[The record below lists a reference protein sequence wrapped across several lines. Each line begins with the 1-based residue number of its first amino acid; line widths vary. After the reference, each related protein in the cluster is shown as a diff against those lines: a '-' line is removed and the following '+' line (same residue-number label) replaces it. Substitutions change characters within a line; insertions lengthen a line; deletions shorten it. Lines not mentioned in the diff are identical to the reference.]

1 MFTTLIVQPIFN
13 LLVLIYALLPG
24 HNFGLAIIL
33 FTIVIRILLWPLVK
47 KQLHSAK
54 IMREL
59 QPEVKRIKQM
69 TKGDRQKEM
78 QLTLELYKE
87 REFNPYGSFPTL
99 ILQFVVL
106 IGLYN
111 GLIKVVHNH
120 EAIVSF
126 AYPALQHLGWMQQ
139 LSHNIHLF
147 DNTLFGVV
155 DLTRTAVGKSGIY
168 WPAMVLVI
176 GSAIMQYYQSKQL
189 MPTDKNARSL
199 RQILSAAG
207 NGKQADQSEVNA
219 AVGRSTRWLLPVF
232 IFIVTINLPAAL
244 GLYWLVGGIV
254 AFIQQDRVL
263 RQDETEMEAMAD
275 EPSKDVANIPEAELV
290 TPPKTKS
297 KKQNRR
303 RKKR

>member
-1 MFTTLIVQPIFN
+1 
-13 LLVLIYALLPG
+13 
-24 HNFGLAIIL
+24 
-33 FTIVIRILLWPLVK
+33 
-47 KQLHSAK
+47 
-54 IMREL
+54 
-59 QPEVKRIKQM
+59 
-69 TKGDRQKEM
+69 
-78 QLTLELYKE
+78 
-87 REFNPYGSFPTL
+87 
-99 ILQFVVL
+99 
-106 IGLYN
+106 
-111 GLIKVVHNH
+111 
-120 EAIVSF
+120 
-126 AYPALQHLGWMQQ
+126 
-139 LSHNIHLF
+139 
-147 DNTLFGVV
+147 
-155 DLTRTAVGKSGIY
+155 
-168 WPAMVLVI
+168 
-176 GSAIMQYYQSKQL
+176 